1 MFGLGFGEIVLILAI
16 ALVVVGPKK
25 LPEIAKGLGKAY
37 GEFRKYMNEF
47 KDAVNVGIDEVE
59 KPKPSPAQKVYEEH
73 YKDTVK
79 DEPAD
84 VDAEPVKAEPAKEEP
99 AKAEEKK
106 QDA

>member
-1 MFGLGFGEIVLILAI
+1 MFGLGFGEILLILAI

-25 LPEIAKGLGKAY
+25 LPEIAKGLGKGY

-47 KDAVNVGIDEVE
+47 KDAVNVGIDEVD

-73 YKDTVK
+73 YKDTIK
-79 DEPAD
+79 DEKVT
-84 VDAEPVKAEPAKEEP
+84 VDAEPVKEEP
-99 AKAEEKK
+99 VQAQEKK

>member
-1 MFGLGFGEIVLILAI
+1 MFGLGFGEIILILAI

-25 LPEIAKGLGKAY
+25 LPEIAKGLGKGY

-47 KDAVNVGIDEVE
+47 KDAVNVGIDEVD
-59 KPKPSPAQKVYEEH
+59 KPKPTAAQKVYEEH

-79 DEPAD
+79 DEPSEVKAQSVT
-84 VDAEPVKAEPAKEEP
+84 VDAEPVKTQ
-99 AKAEEKK
+99 EKK